1 MSTALPQAPPVH
13 TSTRRRRAVFS
24 TTTQLGLVALPP
36 SARSSCDRSGGD
48 YIMSSFS
55 RVIARPKANAKQP
68 ALGVVV
74 AEPSCFNGHA
84 QSADPSHLSPG
95 MDLPLMKQTSSI
107 VQDGDCQHQ
116 SWDRSNYAGDFVKP
130 FPRLFTLARTAS
142 LRSMPSLC
150 SDDSFTDSLRSSSP
164 VSPHSPLPTACST
177 MAVLGSAGHLS
188 SFEEEYDRP
197 EAHVDFVRR
206 KLAENWYL
214 RRQARMRDGNSRETN
229 TKKDSNVSEARI
241 APGPGYQCMPSA
253 IPAHTY
259 TQTYSGGAAASSPR
273 STSRL
278 SQRVRTPP
286 PLNVAAI
293 KAHAM
298 LAKML
303 GQQYDV
309 EIGDVDGSVL
319 TDSGNE
325 ADNEGEHSSPD
336 ESTLESRKAA
346 EFCNAQSTGLLPSA
360 GRAAALESSRPKAQ
374 SQTKMSYAAVLA
386 TSSRAAYSTK

>member
-1 MSTALPQAPPVH
+1 
-13 TSTRRRRAVFS
+13 
-24 TTTQLGLVALPP
+24 
-36 SARSSCDRSGGD
+36 
-48 YIMSSFS
+48 MSSFS

-68 ALGVVV
+68 APGVVV
-74 AEPSCFNGHA
+74 AEPSCFNGSA

-95 MDLPLMKQTSSI
+95 MDLPLMKQTSVVTKSI

-116 SWDRSNYAGDFVKP
+116 SWNRSNYAGDFVKP

-142 LRSMPSLC
+142 LRSIPSLC

-214 RRQARMRDGNSRETN
+214 RRQARMRDANSRETDK
-229 TKKDSNVSEARI
+229 KKDSSVSEARI

-259 TQTYSGGAAASSPR
+259 GQPYSRGAAASSPR
-273 STSRL
+273 LTSRL
-278 SQRVRTPP
+278 SQRVKTPP

-293 KAHAM
+293 RAHAM

-325 ADNEGEHSSPD
+325 ADHENEHSSPD
-336 ESTLESRKAA
+336 EGALESKKAA
-346 EFCNAQSTGLLPSA
+346 ESCNAQSTGLSPSA
-360 GRAAALESSRPKAQ
+360 GRAAALGSSRPEA
-374 SQTKMSYAAVLA
+374 QTKKSYAAVLA
-386 TSSRAAYSTK
+386 TSSRAGSSTK